1 MRRRI
6 PMSNAPRMSFPET
19 LTENQRLRRI
29 CELLSK
35 AVVLDAAS
43 RIVSPA
49 VAATEAAPRAASPE
63 QLVAEAGSDITRIES
78 YLALIGE
85 ASPAMIRETLGLPR
99 MRIYRAAQRLLAAG
113 SIVIS
118 GQTRTVTYRL
128 SHARAA
134 KFSLN

>member
-1 MRRRI
+1 MNHPSRI
-6 PMSNAPRMSFPET
+6 SPTDEPPE
-19 LTENQRLRRI
+19 EQRIRRI

-35 AVVLDAAS
+35 ALVLDAAS

-49 VAATEAAPRAASPE
+49 VIAAEATPRTTSPE
-63 QLVAEAGSDITRIES
+63 QTIAESSSDLTRIES

-99 MRIYRAAQRLLAAG
+99 MRIYRAAQRLLG
-113 SIVIS
+113 TGKIVIS

-128 SHARAA
+128 SSGQAARC
-134 KFSLN
+134 NVN

>member
-1 MRRRI
+1 MNHPLLIAPTDALPDEQRI
-6 PMSNAPRMSFPET
+6 
-19 LTENQRLRRI
+19 RRI

-35 AVVLDAAS
+35 AMILDVAG

-49 VAATEAAPRAASPE
+49 AAAAEAIPKTTRPE
-63 QLVAEAGSDITRIES
+63 QLVAETGSDVARIES

-113 SIVIS
+113 TIMVS

-128 SHARAA
+128 SAA
-134 KFSLN
+134 PTEKLSHN

>member
-1 MRRRI
+1 
-6 PMSNAPRMSFPET
+6 MSNAPRIPFPET
-19 LTENQRLRRI
+19 LTEDQRLRRI

-43 RIVSPA
+43 RVLSPT
-49 VAATEAAPRAASPE
+49 VASIEATPRASSPE
-63 QLVAEAGSDITRIES
+63 QLVAEAGSDVTRIES

-113 SIVIS
+113 RIVVS

-128 SHARAA
+128 SSARVAT
-134 KFSLN
+134 FSLN

>member
-1 MRRRI
+1 MNHPSRI
-6 PMSNAPRMSFPET
+6 APTDVLPDD
-19 LTENQRLRRI
+19 QRIRRI

-35 AVVLDAAS
+35 AMILEVAG

-49 VAATEAAPRAASPE
+49 AAAAESAPKLNLPE
-63 QLVAEAGSDITRIES
+63 QLVAETGSDVARIES

-99 MRIYRAAQRLLAAG
+99 MRIYRAAQRSLAAG
-113 SIVIS
+113 TITVS

-128 SHARAA
+128 NPPQAQKRSH
-134 KFSLN
+134 N

>member
-1 MRRRI
+1 MRSSISEPSRFSLIDTLPEDQRI
-6 PMSNAPRMSFPET
+6 
-19 LTENQRLRRI
+19 RRI

-35 AVVLDAAS
+35 AMVLDAAS

-49 VAATEAAPRAASPE
+49 AVAAEAIPRTTSPE
-63 QLVAEAGSDITRIES
+63 QVIAESGSDLGRIES

-99 MRIYRAAQRLLAAG
+99 MRIYRAAQRLLVAG
-113 SIVIS
+113 KIVIS

-128 SHARAA
+128 SPEHAA

>member
-1 MRRRI
+1 MTNVSRI
-6 PMSNAPRMSFPET
+6 STSDA
-19 LTENQRLRRI
+19 LTEDQRISRI

-49 VAATEAAPRAASPE
+49 AAAAEAAPRATSPE
-63 QLVAEAGSDITRIES
+63 QSIAECGSDIARIES
-78 YLALIGE
+78 YLALMGE

-113 SIVIS
+113 SIVVS
-118 GQTRTVTYRL
+118 GQTRMVTYRL
-128 SHARAA
+128 SPARAA